1 MKKVIILSGVSGSGK
16 STYIQKMIEKFR
28 KQERGEVYE
37 PMLDDFPN
45 YNEKSFSI
53 VSADHFFTNS
63 YGEYKFFPAG
73 LSTAHASCFRHF
85 IESLQNEIPFVFCD
99 NTNCSANEL
108 APYVLAAEAFGYQ
121 HEIVRLRGTVGDSL
135 EKCFRRNLHKVSLQL
150 IQSQMEKFIVSSRY
164 LPPWW
169 KIRYVEMGT

>member
-1 MKKVIILSGVSGSGK
+1 MKKAIILSGVSGSGK
-16 STYIQKMIEKFR
+16 STYIQKMIEEFR
-28 KQERGEVYE
+28 KQEKGEVYE

-85 IESLQNEIPFVFCD
+85 IESLQNGVPYVFAD
-99 NTNCSANEL
+99 NTNCSAIEMS
-108 APYVLAAEAFGYQ
+108 PYVLAANAFGYQ
-121 HEIVRLRGTVGDSL
+121 HEIVRLRGSL
-135 EKCFRRNLHKVSLQL
+135 GKCHARNIHQVPLRS
-150 IQSQMEKFIVSSRY
+150 IENQMEKFVHSY
-164 LPPWW
+164 DLPPWW
-169 KIRYVEMGT
+169 NVRYADTE